1 MTNLKKK
8 ICTFGLIIGM
18 SSMSTLSAF
27 AATSSEVSNKLSKIS
42 NVKVDDSSGNL
53 TLNGKSAGTVSTKE
67 ADGLAGITV
76 NGKTYFVTE
85 DTLNSIDSVADS
97 VISSA
102 EAKANDKSASGV
114 SSQLNDIVAAYD
126 IKADT
131 QGAASTLVGFRR
143 GLSTAAGILLLI
155 LMGVVS
161 LITVLDLS
169 YLGIPF
175 IRGFLDGK
183 GAENGSTTKDGA
195 TKARWVSDEA
205 AYAVKQS
212 TTGETYKS
220 PIAIYIGKRF
230 AFVLVL
236 GVAVVLLATGNIAL
250 IMQVALYLT
259 SGFIDTVTG
268 MFAAG

>member
-1 MTNLKKK
+1 M
-8 ICTFGLIIGM
+8 
-18 SSMSTLSAF
+18 
-27 AATSSEVSNKLSKIS
+27 
-42 NVKVDDSSGNL
+42 
-53 TLNGKSAGTVSTKE
+53 NGASAGVVSSS
-67 ADGLAGITV
+67 DSGGSLAGITV
-76 NGKTYFVTE
+76 NGRKYFVTE
-85 DTLNSIDSVADS
+85 DALNSINSVADT
-97 VISSA
+97 VISNA
-102 EAKANDKSASGV
+102 EAKANDKSAKGV

-131 QGAASTLVGFRR
+131 KGAAGTLIGFRR
-143 GLSTAAGILLLI
+143 GLSTAAGILLI
-155 LMGVVS
+155 ALMGIVS
-161 LITVLDLS
+161 LITVLDLA

-183 GAENGSTTKDGA
+183 GAESGSTTKDGA

-268 MFAAG
+268 MFSAG